1 MVLSY
6 ETEVS
11 AESTRA
17 GLQELV
23 NKECEHS
30 CPASFI
36 LKHFPPHVSRKSLCT
51 VLEESALEY
60 SIFIDSDFDGSYN
73 YMLQLLLQ
81 TCSHE
86 IKEIT
91 QQIIEYNQKMD
102 RIMNSY

>member
-1 MVLSY
+1 MTTSY

-11 AESTRA
+11 TESTRA

-36 LKHFPPHVSRKSLCT
+36 LKHFPPHVSRKSLGE
-51 VLEESALEY
+51 VLIESALEY
-60 SIFIDSDFDGSYN
+60 NISIDSDFIGPYN

-81 TCSHE
+81 TGSHE

-91 QQIIEYNQKMD
+91 QQIIEYDQKMD
-102 RIMNSY
+102 RIINSY